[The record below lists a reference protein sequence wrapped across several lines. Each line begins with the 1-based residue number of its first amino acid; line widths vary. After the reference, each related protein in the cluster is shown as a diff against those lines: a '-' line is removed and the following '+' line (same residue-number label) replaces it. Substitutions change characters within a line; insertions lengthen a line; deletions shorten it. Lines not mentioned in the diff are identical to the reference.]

1 MKIRKIYRRRCRSI
15 KSLLSL
21 LVSSVVNPNYFI
33 VVLFYPFNILV
44 ALFRILFKV
53 FIYLKVYGL
62 HACMQYSNELF
73 VWPIWLWPI
82 WFMADMVQAHQNA
95 GC

>member
-44 ALFRILFKV
+44 ALFSNLSMYIFKSTV
-53 FIYLKVYGL
+53 VSDFDLLAATISSYRRRLSGVLRRRSDGL
-62 HACMQYSNELF
+62 ECA
-73 VWPIWLWPI
+73 
-82 WFMADMVQAHQNA
+82 A
-95 GC
+95 